1 MPIFTYN
8 PVCLIPRDVWLAV
21 AMAMTCVTLMFATLH
36 FAYSGPLS
44 GLGLMKTGTTKTDLF
59 FKIVSTLTEPD
70 YVDFF
75 PRWSTG
81 EENLISKPKD

>member
-1 MPIFTYN
+1 M
-8 PVCLIPRDVWLAV
+8 AV
-21 AMAMTCVTLMFATLH
+21 AVTFVTLLFATLH

-44 GLGLMKTGTTKTDLF
+44 GLGLMKTGTTKADLF

-81 EENLISKPKD
+81 EKNIDFRAKELCKKMIQ